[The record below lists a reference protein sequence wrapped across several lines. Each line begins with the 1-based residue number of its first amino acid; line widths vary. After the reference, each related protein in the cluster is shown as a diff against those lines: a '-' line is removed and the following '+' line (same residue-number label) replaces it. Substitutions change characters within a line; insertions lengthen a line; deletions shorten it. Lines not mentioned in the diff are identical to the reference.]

1 MMPEAALYPHEIA
14 ISVHKARLVHY
25 AAQNGKRLPVAKRW
39 SSGIVPLARRAPG
52 RFAGGTRI
60 GWTMETVTIK
70 AKGISVSVDLTVGHL
85 SDLAIEVDGRTLR
98 PLHRAPWLDEP
109 RENLP
114 PGLPDG
120 VVRLSGDFLCAPF
133 STADVEPAPLHGWT
147 ANSPWDLIDSG
158 AIEGGWRAKFRLR
171 RMVMGATIEK
181 ILTLRDGHPF
191 LYQEH
196 AFSGG
201 AGAISV
207 AHHAMTV
214 MKEGGR
220 LAFSP
225 KLLAATPEKALET
238 DPARGRSLLAYPAR
252 TTDLAAF
259 PTADGGTTDLGDY
272 RMDRR
277 HEDFVTLVEADHGGP
292 GWTAV
297 ARRAERDLVLVL
309 KNPADLPV
317 TMLWI
322 SNGGRDYAPW
332 SGRHRGVIGIE
343 DGRTAIG
350 HASSLGDNWLKR
362 ESVAT
367 AFDLAEGRR
376 VAFRQVIGAVTAED
390 EPPDEV
396 AVTPGQLRLAW
407 PDGVTRN
414 LAFDDTFLTD
424 SGGAG

>member
-1 MMPEAALYPHEIA
+1 MD
-14 ISVHKARLVHY
+14 
-25 AAQNGKRLPVAKRW
+25 
-39 SSGIVPLARRAPG
+39 
-52 RFAGGTRI
+52 
-60 GWTMETVTIK
+60 TVTIR
-70 AKGISVSVDLTVGHL
+70 AKGISVSVDLGVGHL
-85 SDLAIEVDGRTLR
+85 ADLSVETEGRTLR

-109 RENLP
+109 RESLP
-114 PGLPDG
+114 PGLPEG

-133 STADVEPAPLHGWT
+133 SAANVEPAPLHGWT
-147 ANSPWDLIDSG
+147 ANSAWDVAESG
-158 AIEGGWRAKFRLR
+158 AIDGGWRARFRLQR
-171 RMVMGATIEK
+171 KVMGATVEK

-201 AGAISV
+201 TGAISA

-225 KLLAATPEKALET
+225 KRLAATPETALEP
-238 DPARGRSLLAYPAR
+238 DPARGRYLLAYPAR
-252 TTDLAAF
+252 TIELDAF
-259 PTADGGTTDLGDY
+259 PAADGGTVDLGGY

-277 HEDFVTLVEADHGGP
+277 HEDFVTLVEADHAGP

-309 KNPADLPV
+309 KHPADLPV

-332 SGRHRGVIGIE
+332 SGRHRGVLGIE

-350 HASSLGDNWLKR
+350 HAASLDDNWLKR
-362 ESVAT
+362 EGVAT
-367 AFDLAEGRR
+367 AFALAPDGR
-376 VAFRQVIGAVTAED
+376 VAFRHVIGALPQAD
-390 EPPDEV
+390 GPPPASV
-396 AVTPGQLRLAW
+396 AMLPDRLRLET
-407 PDGVTRN
+407 PDGAVREVP
-414 LAFDDTFLTD
+414 FDGTFLRI
-424 SGGAG
+424 GKA

>member
-1 MMPEAALYPHEIA
+1 M
-14 ISVHKARLVHY
+14 HKARLVDET
-25 AAQNGKRLPVAKRW
+25 AQKGKRLDRDKNW
-39 SSGIVPLARRAPG
+39 SSKENPLARGPADRFPDG
-52 RFAGGTRI
+52 RRIGGT
-60 GWTMETVTIK
+60 MDTVTIR
-70 AKGISVSVDLTVGHL
+70 AKGISVSVDLAVGHL
-85 SDLAIEVDGRTLR
+85 ADLAVETEGRTLR

-109 RENLP
+109 AESLP

-133 STADVEPAPLHGWT
+133 SAADVEPAPLHGWT
-147 ANSPWDLIDSG
+147 ANSAWDVVESG
-158 AIEGGWRAKFRLR
+158 AIDGGWRARFRLQR
-171 RMVMGATIEK
+171 KVMGATVEK

-196 AFSGG
+196 GFSGG

-214 MKEGGR
+214 MKDGGR
-220 LAFSP
+220 LSFSP
-225 KLLAATPEKALET
+225 KRLAATPETALEP
-238 DPARGRSLLAYPAR
+238 DPARGRYLLAYPAK
-252 TTDLAAF
+252 TADLAAF

-309 KNPADLPV
+309 KNPAELPV

-332 SGRHRGVIGIE
+332 NGRHRGVIGIE

-350 HASSLGDNWLKR
+350 HAASLGDNWLKR
-362 ESVAT
+362 EGVAT
-367 AFDLAEGRR
+367 AFELAEGRR
-376 VAFRQVIGAVTAED
+376 VAFRQVIGATTAEG
-390 EPPDEV
+390 EPASEIAV
-396 AVTPGQLRLAW
+396 APSRLNLAFA
-407 PDGVTRN
+407 DGSVRN
-414 LAFDDTFLTD
+414 LAFDDTFLA
-424 SGGAG
+424 GG